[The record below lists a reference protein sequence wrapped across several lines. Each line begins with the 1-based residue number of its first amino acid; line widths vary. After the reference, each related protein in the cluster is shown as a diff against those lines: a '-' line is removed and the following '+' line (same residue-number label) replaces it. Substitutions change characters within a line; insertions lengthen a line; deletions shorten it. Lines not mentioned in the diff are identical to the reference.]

1 LFFIRAQLSSNYIRI
16 KLEEDKGIYEYRV
29 DFHPPV
35 DAKSAR
41 FFLLNEHKYL
51 FPVKTFDG
59 TSLYV
64 PKMLPQNVSI
74 KQIYNLKQ
82 ILITYYVDIFLLGNH
97 ISGKIKR

>member
-1 LFFIRAQLSSNYIRI
+1 LFFFRTQLSSNYIRI

-41 FFLLNEHKYL
+41 FFLVNEHRDK

-59 TSLYV
+59 TLLYL
-64 PKMLPQNVSI
+64 PKLLPDKVIII
-74 KQIYNLKQ
+74 KICNLKHLNKN
-82 ILITYYVDIFLLGNH
+82 IKFLLLGNN